1 MPALFIGHG
10 SPMNA
15 LVTNKW
21 TEDWKALGESL
32 PRPRAIVAI
41 SAHWYTDGT
50 GVTAVS
56 TPRTIHD
63 FGGFPRALFEVQ
75 YPAPGD
81 PDFAKDLTEILAPT
95 PVVLDS
101 YWGLDHGTWSV
112 LVRMFPK
119 ADIPVVQLSIDGT
132 APPETH
138 RALGERLASL
148 RDKGVL
154 LVGSGNVVHNLRA
167 GFGDQAPEYGWAK
180 RFDEKVRELAVS
192 GDAEQLASYEQL
204 GPDAELC
211 VPTPDHYYPLLY
223 TVGARREG
231 DEVTFPTDG
240 LNGGVSMLAVKLG

>member
-81 PDFAKDLTEILAPT
+81 PELANDLTEILAPT
-95 PVVLDS
+95 PVLLDS

-154 LVGSGNVVHNLRA
+154 LVGSGRAARELRTARSRRGALRA
-167 GFGDQAPEYGWAK
+167 
-180 RFDEKVRELAVS
+180 
-192 GDAEQLASYEQL
+192 DAR
-204 GPDAELC
+204 
-211 VPTPDHYYPLLY
+211 PLLPTSLY
-223 TVGARREG
+223 GRRAPRRRRGDLSDRRPERRRVDARGEA
-231 DEVTFPTDG
+231 G
-240 LNGGVSMLAVKLG
+240 LAPGEHSYPSSELLCDLLPA

>member
-21 TEDWKALGESL
+21 TEDWKALGASL

-81 PDFAKDLTEILAPT
+81 PDLARDLTEILAPT

-167 GFGDQAPEYGWAK
+167 GF
-180 RFDEKVRELAVS
+180 
-192 GDAEQLASYEQL
+192 AEQLAGYERL

-231 DEVTFPTDG
+231 DEVTFPTEG
-240 LNGGVSMLAVKLG
+240 LNGG